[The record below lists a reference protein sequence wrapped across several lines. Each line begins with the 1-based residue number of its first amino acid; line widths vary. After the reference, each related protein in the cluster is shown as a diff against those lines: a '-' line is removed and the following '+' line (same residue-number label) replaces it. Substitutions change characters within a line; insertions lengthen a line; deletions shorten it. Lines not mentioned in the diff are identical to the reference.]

1 MSKKKVFVSIVSICI
16 LALVIFTAFKM
27 GQKTQVNETK
37 SMNNG
42 INSNEEVSVISK
54 KSENSSSGILE
65 TEISEEVI
73 EDDVLQEFK
82 NLKNDESKS
91 KVSIDNKIDY
101 QSENIFHTNI
111 LVLDKGIY
119 ETLYTG
125 DEKGSLLYY
134 SPDATVPFFYTDNF
148 RVEMD
153 NSKAVVTEAS
163 EIGSN
168 LQIDSSKYDKF
179 ITLFL
184 NQGSGETSYYLVTQK
199 DEEILITL
207 NTVKDEITEENRLD
221 KALLAVKPVNSKQAI
236 DSKDGTQMLSDF
248 NNGEAPYLAILTSF
262 LDNDNIKSRSIDKT
276 YISMTNDNKLIYLNQ
291 DVFDT
296 EFKIFEQY
304 LFAISIFDTYFM

>member
-1 MSKKKVFVSIVSICI
+1 MSKKKVILSIGSICV
-16 LALVIFTAFKM
+16 LAVIIFTAFKM
-27 GQKTQVNETK
+27 GQKTQVNEAK
-37 SMNNG
+37 S
-42 INSNEEVSVISK
+42 INSSTEVSVSSDETKESSK
-54 KSENSSSGILE
+54 TLE
-65 TEISEEVI
+65 TEISNEAK
-73 EDDVLQEFK
+73 EDDVLEEFK
-82 NLKNDESKS
+82 SLKNNESKF

-111 LVLDKGIY
+111 LVLDKGLY
-119 ETLYTG
+119 ETLYTD

-153 NSKAVVTEAS
+153 NSKAEVTEAS

-199 DEEILITL
+199 DGEILITL
-207 NTVKDEITEENRLD
+207 NIVKDEITEENRLE
-221 KALLAVKPVNSKQAI
+221 KALLAVKPINSKQAT

-248 NNGEAPYLAILTSF
+248 NNKEAPYLAILNSF
-262 LDNDNIKSRSIDKT
+262 LDNGNIKSRSINKT

>member
-1 MSKKKVFVSIVSICI
+1 MLKKKVILSIVSICV
-16 LALVIFTAFKM
+16 LVAIIFTAFKM
-27 GQKTQVNETK
+27 GQKTQVNEAK
-37 SMNNG
+37 S
-42 INSNEEVSVISK
+42 INSNVEVSVSNNK
-54 KSENSSSGILE
+54 TTESSSKTLE
-65 TEISEEVI
+65 TEISNEVK
-73 EDDVLQEFK
+73 EDDVLEEFK

-91 KVSIDNKIDY
+91 KISKDNKIDY
-101 QSENIFHTNI
+101 LSENIFHTNV
-111 LVLDKGIY
+111 LVLDKGVY

-125 DEKGSLLYY
+125 GEKGSLLYY

-153 NSKAVVTEAS
+153 NSKAEVAMS
-163 EIGSN
+163 EDIGSN

-184 NQGSGETSYYLVTQK
+184 NQGSGETSYYLVTEK
-199 DEEILITL
+199 DGEILITL
-207 NTVKDEITEENRLD
+207 NTVKDEITEENRLE
-221 KALLAVKPVNSKQAI
+221 KALLAVKPINSKQAT

-248 NNGEAPYLAILTSF
+248 NNEEAPYLAILNSF
-262 LDNDNIKSRSIDKT
+262 LDNGNIKSRSINKA